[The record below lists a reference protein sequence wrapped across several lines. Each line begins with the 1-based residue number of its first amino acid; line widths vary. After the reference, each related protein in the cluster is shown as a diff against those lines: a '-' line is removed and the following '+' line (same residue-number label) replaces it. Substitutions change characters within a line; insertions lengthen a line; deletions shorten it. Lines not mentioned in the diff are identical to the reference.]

1 MLLPPQAILGHL
13 SKHVTLIMMIFSRAP
28 TAEFILNLGADRP
41 DQKLDPRNRPGV
53 FLGYA
58 TLKQTY
64 GAVLL
69 SGNALVSARSNVAFD
84 ENLMP
89 YHQKQHA
96 NNRMELLREL
106 IHHNTSSS
114 RARCVPQE
122 MELGSSGITAHG
134 SPTLNDPPEDS
145 VDNLDPST
153 EEDSSDDDSATET
166 ALQFNT
172 STTPPFITFM
182 RLLMN

>member
-96 NNRMELLREL
+96 NNSMELLREL
-106 IHHNTSSS
+106 IQHFLFSSLVCP
-114 RARCVPQE
+114 A
-122 MELGSSGITAHG
+122 GNGIRQLWNYGTWLPY
-134 SPTLNDPPEDS
+134 SE
-145 VDNLDPST
+145 
-153 EEDSSDDDSATET
+153 
-166 ALQFNT
+166 
-172 STTPPFITFM
+172 
-182 RLLMN
+182 